1 MEPDGTQGNPAGIPT
16 TSDAPG
22 TNALASLTPVKEKKT
37 AEELASMIRQDLSE
51 VDACPRRGVNVTVY
65 GLNPWNSMLTF
76 GVDAGPVHN
85 KAYLQSFC
93 DIITERCGWM
103 TSSSLPS
110 PSSCGWIP
118 TRPEFYQ

>member
-1 MEPDGTQGNPAGIPT
+1 MESDGRQGNPAGIPT

-22 TNALASLTPVKEKKT
+22 NNALASLTPVKEKET

-65 GLNPWNSMLTF
+65 GLNPWNSTLTF

-85 KAYLQSFC
+85 KAYLQKSLS
-93 DIITERCGWM
+93 TE
-103 TSSSLPS
+103 LL
-110 PSSCGWIP
+110 
-118 TRPEFYQ
+118 